1 MMALTGHV
9 ATTVPP
15 VGDDTHTVEYSDAAR
30 DALTDGDAAP
40 PRDALTDG
48 EAVAPPRD
56 ALTDAERDALA
67 ARDADTDADADTL
80 KPRVGDTDGDRVGDT
95 SVHCTYSRKLVTPA
109 QPPPA
114 DVASAPLG
122 VMEHEFC
129 PKHVALTTASLVAA
143 PGHEPTANGPDGH
156 DPVGLP

>member
-15 VGDDTHTVEYSDAAR
+15 VGDDTHTVEYSDGELATDR
-30 DALTDGDAAP
+30 DAERVGERLATGDATPPLREALTDGDAA
-40 PRDALTDG
+40 
-48 EAVAPPRD
+48 APPRD
-56 ALTDAERDALA
+56 TLTDAV
-67 ARDADTDADADTL
+67 TL
-80 KPRVGDTDGDRVGDT
+80 KPRVGDVDGDRVGDT
-95 SVHCTYSRKLVTPA
+95 SVHCTYSRKLVKPA

-114 DVASAPLG
+114 DCVSAPLG